1 MVSFHPKLNGIN
13 TQGEN
18 IADNGGLREGFR
30 AYKKFLSREMAG
42 ETEQALPGLQKYTSD
57 QMFFISFAQVMILV
71 IITFQSTTDFIMR
84 GHSNSNYITD
94 KQSTFNLFR
103 RGVKK

>member
-1 MVSFHPKLNGIN
+1 MHILMISFHPKLNGIN

-71 IITFQSTTDFIMR
+71 IITFQSTTDFIV
-84 GHSNSNYITD
+84 YIAIQIISQIT
-94 KQSTFNLFR
+94 KLHSTFSD
-103 RGVKK
+103 VV